1 MLTPNSVAV
10 IGNTTCH
17 ASDILMAPAH
27 LGALEAIMALSD
39 TTITSFQM
47 CPPSLFAEIIR
58 INYLRMQATEYHSQG
73 LDPQELAPEAHS
85 ILERIHLFSPEHW
98 ADTKPRSREDWSLM
112 GTIYQTSVAL
122 YCVSSLQ
129 SLSVLPSSSLRE
141 ECASHAALLHQLL
154 TQAVTSPR
162 IQRFTLWPLV
172 VLGVEAAR
180 GHPHPQ
186 QQQHEHEGSSGGGV
200 GASAMRDFVAAQLPV
215 LSRHV
220 GTYVPLTALHVLER
234 FWASGQAGWD
244 AAFDRPYAFFTQ
256 LAVDTSRIL
265 TD

>member
-1 MLTPNSVAV
+1 
-10 IGNTTCH
+10 
-17 ASDILMAPAH
+17 MAPAH
-27 LGALEAIMALSD
+27 LGALEAIMALSN

-47 CPPSLFAEIIR
+47 CPRSLFAEIIR
-58 INYLRMQATEYHSQG
+58 INYLRMQATEYHTQG
-73 LDPQELAPEAHS
+73 LEPQDLSQEAHA

-98 ADTKPRSREDWSLM
+98 ADTKPRSRQDWALM
-112 GTIYQTSVAL
+112 GTIYQTSITL

-129 SLSVLPSSSLRE
+129 SLAVLPTTPSSRA
-141 ECASHAALLHQLL
+141 ECAVHATHLHQLL
-154 TQAVTSPR
+154 TQAVTSRR

-180 GHPHPQ
+180 HE
-186 QQQHEHEGSSGGGV
+186 QHEQHPESGSGGG
-200 GASAMRDFVAAQLPV
+200 GQAMRDFVAAQLPV

-220 GTYVPLTALHVLER
+220 GTYVPLTAKHVLEK
-234 FWASGQAGWD
+234 FWASGETEWD
-244 AAFDRPYAFFTQ
+244 RAFDRPYAFFTQ

>member
-17 ASDILMAPAH
+17 ATDILMAPAH

-129 SLSVLPSSSLRE
+129 SLSVLPTSPSLRE

-172 VLGVEAAR
+172 VLGVEATR
-180 GHPHPQ
+180 G
-186 QQQHEHEGSSGGGV
+186 QHEGGGD
-200 GASAMRDFVAAQLPV
+200 AAAMRDFVAAQLPV

-220 GTYVPLTALHVLER
+220 GTYVPLTALHALER
-234 FWASGQAGWD
+234 FWASGQTAWD